1 MSLHE
6 LLSAAIRLPASER
19 GQLVHELLRS
29 LEETEDAGVDE
40 AWATELEARAERVIQ
55 GEARG
60 RPLDEVVGTLEA
72 KLKR

>member
-29 LEETEDAGVDE
+29 LEEPEDVGVDE
-40 AWATELEARAERVIQ
+40 AWAVELEARAERVSK
-55 GEARG
+55 GESQG
-60 RPLDEVVGTLEA
+60 RPLGEVVGTLEA